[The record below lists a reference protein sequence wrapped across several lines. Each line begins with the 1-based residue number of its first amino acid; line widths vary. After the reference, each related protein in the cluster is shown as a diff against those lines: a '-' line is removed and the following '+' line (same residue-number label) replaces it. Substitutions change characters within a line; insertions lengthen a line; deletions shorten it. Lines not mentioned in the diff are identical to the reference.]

1 MANNQRYAQVIVDVP
16 TMQVNHPFD
25 YIIPSQW
32 ANFVT
37 PGMRVQVPFGVREVL
52 GFVVEVSDESN
63 IDHELKSISAVL
75 DDEPVLTS
83 EMLQLGKELATQLF
97 TFQILCFQTMIPN
110 LLKVDYTKVF
120 VPLPTISWEHQQQF
134 FSSQKEVSW
143 DAANQN
149 QQLATLMQLKSA
161 GEVAVEY
168 RLKDKKKIKKAYW
181 IQPLLDYEELQ
192 EVESQL
198 RPQATKQ
205 QDLVAV
211 LMDLDGENISAKQ
224 LKASFNLSM
233 QTIRSG
239 ERKGWLTVFEKEEKR
254 DPYADL
260 VTETVEPKT
269 LFPEQQQAF
278 NRILPDIHTHRH
290 EVFLLQGVTGSGK
303 TEVYLQLIQ
312 AARDLDKTALL
323 LVPEIGLTPQMVNQL
338 KGRFG
343 NDVAVLHSQLTAGE
357 RFDEWRKLKHGEAHI
372 AVGARSS
379 IFAPL
384 DNLGIIIIDEEH
396 ETTYK
401 QNNAPRYHA
410 REVAKWRGNY
420 HQCPVVLGSATPSLE
435 TRARAQN
442 GVYERLTLTKR
453 TNHHELPDVQIVD
466 MREEFKHKNYYQF
479 SRKLRDAITETLA
492 RHEQVALMLNRR
504 GYANYIQCMDC
515 GHVFQCPNCDVS
527 LTRHNEDKT
536 LKCHYCGHTEAL
548 PQFCPECR
556 GHHLQSFGTGTE
568 KVEQEIM
575 ELFPEA
581 NVVRMDNDT
590 TRRKGSHQKILNK
603 VANHEADILLGTQ
616 MIAKGLDF
624 PNITLVGI
632 INADTSLYLPNFRAS
647 EQTFQL
653 ITQMSGR
660 AGRGDLPGQVFVQT
674 FNPEHY
680 ALQFAKA
687 HDYEKFYAYE
697 MRYRKLNH
705 YSPYVFTIR
714 LTVSHFDEKTGLRTA
729 FKIRRLL
736 QEADVQQT
744 RILGPSQ
751 SAIARINNQYYFQV
765 LYHYRNRHAIQP
777 ILETIKN
784 KAQEWDRDHIH
795 VMMDVEPMSFM

>member
-134 FSSQKEVSW
+134 FLSQKEVSW

-714 LTVSHFDEKTGLRTA
+714 LTVSHFD
-729 FKIRRLL
+729 
-736 QEADVQQT
+736 
-744 RILGPSQ
+744 
-751 SAIARINNQYYFQV
+751 
-765 LYHYRNRHAIQP
+765 
-777 ILETIKN
+777 
-784 KAQEWDRDHIH
+784 
-795 VMMDVEPMSFM
+795 